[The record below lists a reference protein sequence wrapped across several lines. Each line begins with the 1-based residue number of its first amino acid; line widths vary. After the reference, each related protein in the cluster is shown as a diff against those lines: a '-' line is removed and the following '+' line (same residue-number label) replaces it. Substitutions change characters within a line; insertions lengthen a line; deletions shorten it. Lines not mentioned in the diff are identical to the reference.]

1 MPSQTPPGDGS
12 SDTPRPSPRLRLVEG
27 SVRRR
32 ASTAH
37 VPSHEPALTPD
48 ETADPQHSPSRA
60 SRRTA
65 APVTGPGRQ
74 LTALLA
80 LDDARLVEIA
90 RAGDKLALEALYRK
104 HVSFAIHL
112 ATRIEGSSRDVEDV
126 VHDAFIKA
134 FGRLSDLAD
143 PAAFRSWLGSIVV
156 FAVRSRLRRLRL
168 MNMLG
173 LGRGADPIDLD
184 SLASPDTS
192 PHTRAQLA
200 QIYALL
206 MTRPL
211 DDRIAWTLRHVE
223 GHELEVVAKLCTC
236 SLATVKRRI
245 HRVQVF
251 LEEHFVRTPAPD
263 QPSPASTDRGDSPE
277 RHDPQHDRPSVPPA
291 VSSTSSTT
299 GLGSADR
306 TPTGSNPVR

>member
-1 MPSQTPPGDGS
+1 LTSQATPVASPAPPKAEVAHGVRKSNAPAAGD
-12 SDTPRPSPRLRLVEG
+12 R
-27 SVRRR
+27 
-32 ASTAH
+32 
-37 VPSHEPALTPD
+37 
-48 ETADPQHSPSRA
+48 
-60 SRRTA
+60 
-65 APVTGPGRQ
+65 RQ
-74 LTALLA
+74 LAALA
-80 LDDARLVEIA
+80 ELDDARLVEIA
-90 RAGDKLALEALYRK
+90 RAGDTLAFEALYRR

-112 ATRIEGSSRDVEDV
+112 ATRIEGSARDIEDV

-168 MNMLG
+168 MSMLG

-200 QIYALL
+200 QVYALL

-223 GHELEVVAKLCTC
+223 GNELEVVAKLCGC

-245 HRVQVF
+245 HRVQQF
-251 LEEHFVRTPAPD
+251 LEEHFVQA
-263 QPSPASTDRGDSPE
+263 PASEEDSSE
-277 RHDPQHDRPSVPPA
+277 AVDVASLSAARPN
-291 VSSTSSTT
+291 
-299 GLGSADR
+299 ADR
-306 TPTGSNPVR
+306 SHSSGRQS

>member
-1 MPSQTPPGDGS
+1 MTRAA
-12 SDTPRPSPRLRLVEG
+12 RPNLRLVEG
-27 SVRRR
+27 SGRTRSSSVTAHREPFPSSDDSLTAEATPVVSPAPPASASSTS
-32 ASTAH
+32 AST
-37 VPSHEPALTPD
+37 EPRRS
-48 ETADPQHSPSRA
+48 TAPMAGDR
-60 SRRTA
+60 
-65 APVTGPGRQ
+65 RQ
-74 LTALLA
+74 LAALSE
-80 LDDARLVEIA
+80 LDDARLVEVA
-90 RAGDKLALEALYRK
+90 RSGDALAFEALYRR

-112 ATRIEGSSRDVEDV
+112 ATRIEGSARDIEDV

-168 MNMLG
+168 MSLLG

-200 QIYALL
+200 QVYALL

-223 GHELEVVAKLCTC
+223 GHELEVVATLCGC

-245 HRVQVF
+245 HRVQQF
-251 LEEHFVRTPAPD
+251 LEEHFVQAPD
-263 QPSPASTDRGDSPE
+263 ASAEDPSATESTIQPSTE
-277 RHDPQHDRPSVPPA
+277 
-291 VSSTSSTT
+291 
-299 GLGSADR
+299 SAADAGATR
-306 TPTGSNPVR
+306 TEKP

>member
-1 MPSQTPPGDGS
+1 MPSQTPPGGGS
-12 SDTPRPSPRLRLVEG
+12 QDTPRPSPHLRLVEG
-27 SVRRR
+27 SGRRR
-32 ASTAH
+32 ASTAQ
-37 VPSHEPALTPD
+37 VPSHEPALTAD
-48 ETADPQHSPSRA
+48 ETVEPTARSTRRA
-60 SRRTA
+60 SP
-65 APVTGPGRQ
+65 PVSGPGRQ

-173 LGRGADPIDLD
+173 LGRGADPVDLD

-223 GHELEVVAKLCTC
+223 GHELEVVARLCTC

-245 HRVQVF
+245 SRVQVF
-251 LEEHFVRTPAPD
+251 LEEHFVQTPAP
-263 QPSPASTDRGDSPE
+263 E
-277 RHDPQHDRPSVPPA
+277 SVPPA
-291 VSSTSSTT
+291 SQERVDSSERHDDPAASP
-299 GLGSADR
+299 AER
-306 TPTGSNPVR
+306 PPTGSTVP